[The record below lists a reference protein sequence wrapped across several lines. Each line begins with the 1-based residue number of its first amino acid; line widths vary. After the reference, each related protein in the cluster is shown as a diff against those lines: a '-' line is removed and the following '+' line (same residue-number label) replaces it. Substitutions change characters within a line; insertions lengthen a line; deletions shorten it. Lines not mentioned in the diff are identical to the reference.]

1 MPTGVMTTGIE
12 MAAAAAGYLL
22 ISFASGENIDVPSL
36 RSSLAVLY
44 LVTFGSIVAFTA
56 FTYLIATVRPP
67 LAMSYAY
74 VNPLIAVVLGV
85 LFADE
90 SVSANMAVALPVILV
105 GVAIVTNASRSVQS
119 DA

>member
-1 MPTGVMTTGIE
+1 
-12 MAAAAAGYLL
+12 
-22 ISFASGENIDVPSL
+22 
-36 RSSLAVLY
+36 
-44 LVTFGSIVAFTA
+44 
-56 FTYLIATVRPP
+56 
-67 LAMSYAY
+67 MSYAY